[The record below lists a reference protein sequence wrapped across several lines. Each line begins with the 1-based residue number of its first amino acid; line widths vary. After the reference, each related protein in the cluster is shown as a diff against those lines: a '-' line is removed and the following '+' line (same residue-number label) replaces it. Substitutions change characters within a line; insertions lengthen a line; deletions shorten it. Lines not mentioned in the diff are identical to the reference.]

1 VISSIFYDTQS
12 WSAKLIGDFECPNQ
26 NIPKL
31 EPKIIMPR
39 PNLQSVPEH
48 LHEEISLVKEDDLR
62 DAFSHHSEAI
72 DFLKNIPEEKW
83 DYRYKED
90 KWNIKEVVQH
100 IIDGERI
107 FCNRA
112 LVIARQDKTTPLP
125 SFDPDDYGRASHANS
140 RRKEDLIT
148 ELQAV
153 QQSSK
158 KLFESFDDA
167 QLRTKGMV
175 NDYMIEV
182 NSLGFVVVGHTLHHL
197 KVLKDRYL
205 K

>member
-1 VISSIFYDTQS
+1 M
-12 WSAKLIGDFECPNQ
+12 
-26 NIPKL
+26 PK
-31 EPKIIMPR
+31 PD
-39 PNLQSVPEH
+39 LQTVPQH
-48 LHEEISLVKEDDLR
+48 LHEEVNLVTQDDVKK
-62 DAFSHHSEAI
+62 AFSTHREAI

-83 DYRYKED
+83 TYRYAEG

-125 SFDPDDYGRASHANS
+125 SFDADDYGTASNAD
-140 RRKEDLIT
+140 RRTKEDLIE

-158 KLFESFDDA
+158 KLFESFDDV
-167 QLRTKGMV
+167 QLRNKGTV
-175 NDYMIEV
+175 NDYTIEV
-182 NSLGFVVVGHTLHHL
+182 NTLGFVIVGHTLHHVKLL
-197 KVLKDRYL
+197 KERYL
-205 K
+205 KK

>member
-1 VISSIFYDTQS
+1 
-12 WSAKLIGDFECPNQ
+12 
-26 NIPKL
+26 
-31 EPKIIMPR
+31 MPR
-39 PNLQSVPEH
+39 PDLLTVPPH
-48 LHEEISLVKEDDLR
+48 LHEEVNLVTPEDVKE
-62 DAFSHHSEAI
+62 AFSTHHHAI

-83 DYRYKED
+83 TYRYAEG

-125 SFDPDDYGRASHANS
+125 SFDGDDYARASNAD
-140 RRKEDLIT
+140 RRTKEDLIA

-158 KLFESFDDA
+158 KLFESLNDE
-167 QLRTKGMV
+167 QLKTKGMV
-175 NDYMIEV
+175 NDYTIEV
-182 NSLGFVVVGHTLHHL
+182 NTLGFVVVGHALHHIKIL
-197 KVLKDRYL
+197 QERYL

>member
-1 VISSIFYDTQS
+1 
-12 WSAKLIGDFECPNQ
+12 
-26 NIPKL
+26 
-31 EPKIIMPR
+31 MPR
-39 PNLQSVPEH
+39 PDLQTVPPH
-48 LHEEISLVKEDDLR
+48 LHEEVNLVTPDDVKE
-62 DAFSHHSEAI
+62 AFSTHHQTI

-83 DYRYKED
+83 TYRYAEG

-125 SFDPDDYGRASHANS
+125 SFDGDDYAKVSNAD
-140 RRKEDLIT
+140 RRTKEDLIA

-158 KLFESFDDA
+158 KLFESFDNA
-167 QLRTKGMV
+167 QLRTKGTV
-175 NDYMIEV
+175 NDYTIEV
-182 NSLGFVVVGHTLHHL
+182 NTLGFVIVGHTLHHVKLL
-197 KVLKDRYL
+197 KERYL
-205 K
+205 KE